1 MWYSEKS
8 KEQELV
14 KLLKKRDS
22 KAMKEMY
29 CLYAE
34 YLSAVCSRYI
44 NIQEDQRDILQD
56 SFIKIFTS
64 VDQFE
69 FRGEGSL
76 LAWAKRIVVNESL
89 KFLKRNEKLRNIEK
103 EEDIPDIA
111 EEEDP
116 DTEEVPAEI
125 IQEMIQQL
133 PVGYRTV
140 FNLYVFEEKSHKEIA
155 NLLHI
160 KEDTSASQ
168 LHRAKNLL
176 AKQIKNYKSRNHG
189 RTMD

>member
-1 MWYSEKS
+1 MWYSENS

-14 KLLKKRDS
+14 QLLKKRDS

-34 YLSAVCSRYI
+34 YLSAVGSRYI
-44 NIQEDQRDILQD
+44 PIPEDLRDVLQD

-64 VDQFE
+64 IDQFE

-76 LAWAKRIVVNESL
+76 RAWASRIVVNESL
-89 KFLKRNEKLRNIEK
+89 KFLKRNEKLSKMERD
-103 EEDIPDIA
+103 EEIPDIPD
-111 EEEDP
+111 EEDP
-116 DTEEVPAEI
+116 DTEEVPAEV

-155 NLLHI
+155 ALLHI

-176 AKQIKNYKSRNHG
+176 AKQIRNYKSLNHG

>member
-1 MWYSEKS
+1 MLYSENH
-8 KEQELV
+8 KEKELV

-29 CLYAE
+29 CLYSE

-44 NIQEDQRDILQD
+44 PIQEDLRDILQD

-64 VDQFE
+64 IDQFE
-69 FRGEGSL
+69 YRGEGSL
-76 LAWAKRIVVNESL
+76 RAWASRIVVNESL
-89 KFLKRNEKLRNIEK
+89 KFIKRNERIRNIEK
-103 EEDIPDIA
+103 DEEIPDIA
-111 EEEDP
+111 DDENP
-116 DTEEVPAEI
+116 DTEDVPAEI

-133 PVGYRTV
+133 PTGYRTV

-155 NLLHI
+155 ELLQI

-176 AKQIKNYKSRNHG
+176 AKQIKKYKAGIHP
-189 RTMD
+189 